1 MQQIHISRVVTRNFV
16 VDFVAQVQNLLG
28 RRMSG
33 YEKMIDNGSTD
44 IWKEVHERKLKM
56 VWYRFQMTQLN
67 NDAIALLFYG
77 EAE

>member
-16 VDFVAQVQNLLG
+16 VDFVAQIQNLLG

-33 YEKMIDNGSTD
+33 YEKMIQNGTEE
-44 IWKEVHERKLKM
+44 IWKEVKAKKLKM
-56 VWYRFQMTQLN
+56 KWYRFQMIQLN

>member
-16 VDFVAQVQNLLG
+16 IDLVAQIQNFRG
-28 RRMSG
+28 RRMSD
-33 YEKMIDNGSTD
+33 YDKMLQNGTEDN
-44 IWKEVHERKLKM
+44 WKEVKERKLKM
-56 VWYRFQMTQLN
+56 KWYRFQMTQLN